1 MLRLVPPAGAPVGT
15 GQIVRALGTALAGG
29 TGEESMARLA
39 AHLRVRHVW
48 GVSSGRA
55 ALWVVFRSLQRL
67 RPERNVVALPAYTC
81 FSVAA
86 SIVRAG
92 LKLYPLEMDP
102 ETLDFDRSQLEALP
116 ADKLLCIL
124 TSNLFGFVN
133 DVARVQEIA
142 RRAGAFVVDN
152 AAQAL
157 GASRDGRF
165 AGTNGDVGV
174 YSLGRGKALS
184 AMEGGLIVANTE
196 AIARALEQEARK
208 VLPPA
213 PAHGAYLLFQLAAYS
228 AFLRP
233 SLYWIP
239 DALPFLK
246 LGTTEFDPQ
255 FTVRALHPLSRELLL
270 ILLERLEAMNEI
282 RRANATRLIEALAG
296 SRALYVPQ
304 PSPDTRPT
312 FVRLPVIARD
322 EATRTRAVDRLRREG
337 IGASAFY
344 PRAICDIENIG
355 SHMPGPAIHCEKAER
370 LARTLFTVPVH
381 PLVNHRDTEK
391 MIGVL
396 TAV

>member
-29 TGEESMARLA
+29 TGEESMAKLA

-174 YSLGRGKALS
+174 YSLGRGNAFS
-184 AMEGGLIVANTE
+184 TTGGSLIGANTE
-196 AIARALEQEARK
+196 TNDPRVVQEA
-208 VLPPA
+208 
-213 PAHGAYLLFQLAAYS
+213 
-228 AFLRP
+228 
-233 SLYWIP
+233 
-239 DALPFLK
+239 
-246 LGTTEFDPQ
+246 
-255 FTVRALHPLSRELLL
+255 
-270 ILLERLEAMNEI
+270 
-282 RRANATRLIEALAG
+282 
-296 SRALYVPQ
+296 
-304 PSPDTRPT
+304 
-312 FVRLPVIARD
+312 
-322 EATRTRAVDRLRREG
+322 
-337 IGASAFY
+337 
-344 PRAICDIENIG
+344 
-355 SHMPGPAIHCEKAER
+355 
-370 LARTLFTVPVH
+370 
-381 PLVNHRDTEK
+381 
-391 MIGVL
+391 
-396 TAV
+396 

>member
-1 MLRLVPPAGAPVGT
+1 MLRLVPPAGAPVKT

-29 TGEESMARLA
+29 AGEESMARLA
-39 AHLRVRHVW
+39 TRLGVRQVW

-67 RPERNVVALPAYTC
+67 RPGRNVVALPAYTC

-92 LKLYPLEMDP
+92 LKLYPLDMDP
-102 ETLDFDRSQLEALP
+102 QTLDFDRSQLETLP
-116 ADKLLCIL
+116 SEKLLCIL
-124 TSNLFGFVN
+124 TSNLFGYVN
-133 DVARVQEIA
+133 DMATVREAARKT
-142 RRAGAFVVDN
+142 GAFVVDN

-157 GASRDGRF
+157 GAYRDGQC
-165 AGTNGDVGV
+165 AGTSGDVGV

-184 AMEGGLIVANTE
+184 AMEGGLIVANTQ
-196 AIARALEQEARK
+196 AISRALEQEARN
-208 VLPPA
+208 LQPAA
-213 PAHGAYLLFQLAAYS
+213 PAHGAYLLFQLTAYS

-255 FTVRALHPLSRELLL
+255 FAVHTLHPLSRELLL
-270 ILLERLEAMNEI
+270 ILLERLDTMNEI
-282 RRANATRLIEALAG
+282 RRENAGRLIEALAG
-296 SRALYVPQ
+296 SRDFRVPQ
-304 PSPDTRPT
+304 PSPETRPT
-312 FVRLPVIARD
+312 MVRLPVIARD
-322 EATRTRAVDRLRREG
+322 EETRTRAVDALRREG

-344 PRAICDIENIG
+344 PRAICDIDNIG
-355 SHMPGPAIHCEKAER
+355 AHMPGPAVHCEKAER

-381 PLVNHRDTEK
+381 PLVGHRDTER

-396 TAV
+396 TAM

>member
-1 MLRLVPPAGAPVGT
+1 MLRLVPPAGTPVRT
-15 GQIVRALGTALAGG
+15 GQIVRALGTALTGG
-29 TGEESMARLA
+29 AGEESMDRLA
-39 AHLRVRHVW
+39 TRLGVRHVW

-67 RPERNVVALPAYTC
+67 RPDRNVVALPAYTC

-92 LKLYPLEMDP
+92 LKLLPLEMDP
-102 ETLDFDRSQLEALP
+102 ETLDFDRSRLEDLP
-116 ADKLLCIL
+116 GDKLLCIL
-124 TSNLFGFVN
+124 TSNLFGYVN
-133 DVARVQEIA
+133 DMANVHKAARK
-142 RRAGAFVVDN
+142 AGAFIVDN

-157 GASRDGRF
+157 GASRDARF
-165 AGTNGDVGV
+165 AGTGGDVGI

-184 AMEGGLIVANTE
+184 AMEGGLIVTNTE
-196 AIARALEQEARK
+196 AISRALEQEAGN
-208 VLPPA
+208 LQPAA

-255 FTVRALHPLSRELLL
+255 FAVHTLHPLSRELLL
-270 ILLERLEAMNEI
+270 ILLERLDTMNEI
-282 RRANATRLIEALAG
+282 RRANAGRLIEALAG
-296 SRALYVPQ
+296 SRDFLVPQ
-304 PSPDTRPT
+304 PAPGTRPT
-312 FVRLPVIARD
+312 MVRLPVIARD
-322 EATRTRAVDRLRREG
+322 AETRARAVNALRREG
-337 IGASAFY
+337 IGASPFY

-355 SHMPGPAIHCEKAER
+355 AHMPGSAVHCERAEH

-381 PLVNHRDTEK
+381 ALVGQQDTER

-396 TAV
+396 TAA